1 MHPTQKPVE
10 SMEYLIKT
18 YSKEGAIVLD
28 NCSGSGTVGVACEN
42 TNRKYILIEK
52 DEHYFNIGHQR
63 LLEHV
68 KGETIE

>member
-1 MHPTQKPVE
+1 M
-10 SMEYLIKT
+10 
-18 YSKEGAIVLD
+18 LD

-42 TNRKYILIEK
+42 TSRKYILIEK

-68 KGETIE
+68 KGETIEETLL